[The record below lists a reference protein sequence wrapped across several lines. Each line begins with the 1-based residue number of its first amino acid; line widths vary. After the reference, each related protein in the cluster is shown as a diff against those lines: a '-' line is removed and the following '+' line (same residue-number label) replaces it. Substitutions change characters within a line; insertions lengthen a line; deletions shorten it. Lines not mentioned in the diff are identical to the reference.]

1 MIMQMKLLMNFS
13 SHFFQDTKLV
23 LEASTRGSEL
33 IFALVQLLYYKCQKI
48 NFKCGGLYIDS
59 PDCIRKKKATINP
72 RNRVDKLFQFA
83 VTVAL
88 NYGKLSGIQKEFQI
102 LNHL

>member
-1 MIMQMKLLMNFS
+1 MNFS

-23 LEASTRGSEL
+23 LEASTIGSEL
-33 IFALVQLLYYKCQKI
+33 IFELVQLLYYKCQKV

-59 PDCIRKKKATINP
+59 PDWIKKKNATINP
-72 RNRVDKLFQFA
+72 RNRDDKLFRFA
-83 VTVAL
+83 VAVAL
-88 NYGKLSGIQKEFQI
+88 NYGKLSGIQKEFQL

>member
-13 SHFFQDTKLV
+13 SRFFQDTKLV

-48 NFKCGGLYIDS
+48 NFTCGGLYIDS
-59 PDCIRKKKATINP
+59 PDWIRKKKATINP

>member
-1 MIMQMKLLMNFS
+1 M
-13 SHFFQDTKLV
+13 V

-48 NFKCGGLYIDS
+48 NFTCGGLYIDS
-59 PDCIRKKKATINP
+59 PDWIRKKKATINP